1 MPHSVLF
8 VDDEADLR
16 DIVVDALAAQGFA
29 VTTARN
35 GVEAIEFLRGE
46 VQFSI
51 VVTDYSMPEGVSGL
65 DVATE
70 ASALQP
76 NARILLASGYSR
88 SQLPAL
94 PENIR
99 FLSKPYRFK
108 QLIAAIN
115 SYLP

>member
-1 MPHSVLF
+1 MPLSVLF
-8 VDDEADLR
+8 VDDEDDLR
-16 DIVVDALAAQGFA
+16 EIVVDALAAQGFA

-35 GVEAIEFLRGE
+35 GLEAIACLRSE
-46 VQFSI
+46 AQFSI

-65 DVATE
+65 DVASE
-70 ASALQP
+70 AAAMQP

-94 PENIR
+94 PENVH

-108 QLIAAIN
+108 QLIAAIHDQL
-115 SYLP
+115 S